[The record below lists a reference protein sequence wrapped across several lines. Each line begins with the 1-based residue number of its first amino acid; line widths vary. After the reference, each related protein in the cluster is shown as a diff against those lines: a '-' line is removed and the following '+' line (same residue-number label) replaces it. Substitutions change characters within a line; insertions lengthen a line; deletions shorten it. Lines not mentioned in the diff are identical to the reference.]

1 MECENKKTVPQILEE
16 IVQTMCSKYC
26 KHPLIWDEEY
36 EGMELSES
44 DICKNCPL
52 NRLV

>member
-1 MECENKKTVPQILEE
+1 MDCENKKTVPQILEE

-26 KHPLIWDEEY
+26 KYPILWDVEMA
-36 EGMELSES
+36 GMELADS
-44 DICKNCPL
+44 DICTNCPL